1 MTSTKVQQTSE
12 KTSEWWAQGVRFE
25 CQGSGQC
32 CVSHGEFGFVWMTLE
47 DRRRMAAA
55 LKMTTSAFTRKYC
68 LMTDGLYRL
77 KDGANEACVFL
88 KEKRCTAYKGRP
100 TQCRTW
106 PFWPEV
112 MNAKTWKTEVARFCP
127 GVGRGRVHSA
137 QEIEA
142 ALAEQRRSEEIL
154 VSGG

>member
-1 MTSTKVQQTSE
+1 MTK
-12 KTSEWWAQGVRFE
+12 KTGQDEPQHEWWHEGVRFE

-32 CVSHGEFGFVWMTLE
+32 CVSHGEFGFVWMTLD

-55 LKMTTSAFTRKYC
+55 LKMTTAAFTRKYC

-77 KDGANEACVFL
+77 KDGAAEACIFL
-88 KEKRCTAYKGRP
+88 KDKRCSVYAGRP

-112 MNAKTWKTEVARFCP
+112 MNAKTWKTEVAKFCP
-127 GVGRGRVHSA
+127 GVGKGRLHSRK
-137 QEIEA
+137 EIEKN
-142 ALAEQRRSEEIL
+142 LETQRRSEETL